1 MITGKNLLHYHVQ
14 AQLGAGGMG
23 EVYQAHDTK
32 LGRDVAVKILPEM
45 FAQDPERVARF
56 EREARLLASLNHVNI
71 AALYGLEQADGR
83 HFLVM
88 ELVEGRTLAERIAS
102 GPIPVEEALKIALQ
116 ITEALE
122 AAHDKGVIHRDL
134 KPANV
139 KITPDSRV
147 KVLDF
152 GLAKAMSGANASP
165 AGRSHQGM
173 DVAPTETDRMNSPT
187 LSVVATNAGVILGT
201 AGYMSPE
208 QAKGRAA
215 DQRSD
220 IFSFGCLLYEM
231 LTGRVTFDGE
241 TVAEVIASV
250 LKQDADLSLIPA
262 NVHSR
267 VVELIRR
274 CLVKDAKR
282 RWHAAA
288 DVRVEIETIL
298 AESRGLKAAESAGAR
313 IPRWQLAAAIAVTA
327 IVVAATTAGI

>member
-88 ELVEGRTLAERIAS
+88 ELVGGSTLAERIGS
-102 GPIPVEEALKIALQ
+102 GPIPVEEALKIAHQ

-122 AAHDKGVIHRDL
+122 VAHDKGVIHRDL

-139 KITPDSRV
+139 KITPDGKV

-152 GLAKAMSGANASP
+152 GLAKAM
-165 AGRSHQGM
+165 
-173 DVAPTETDRMNSPT
+173 DVAPMETDRANSPT

-220 IFSFGCLLYEM
+220 LFSFGCLLYEM

-250 LKQDADLSLIPA
+250 LKQDADLSLIPT

-267 VVELIRR
+267 VVDLIRR

>member
-1 MITGKNLLHYHVQ
+1 
-14 AQLGAGGMG
+14 
-23 EVYQAHDTK
+23 
-32 LGRDVAVKILPEM
+32 
-45 FAQDPERVARF
+45 
-56 EREARLLASLNHVNI
+56 
-71 AALYGLEQADGR
+71 
-83 HFLVM
+83 M
-88 ELVEGRTLAERIAS
+88 ELVEGSTLAQKIAG
-102 GPIPVEEALKIALQ
+102 GPVPVEEALKIAHQ
-116 ITEALE
+116 IAEALE

-139 KITPDSRV
+139 KVTPDGKV

-152 GLAKAMSGANASP
+152 GLAKAL
-165 AGRSHQGM
+165 
-173 DVAPTETDRMNSPT
+173 DVAPTAIDRMNSPT

-208 QAKGRAA
+208 QAKGRSA

-220 IFSFGCLLYEM
+220 IFSFGCVLYEM
-231 LTGRVTFDGE
+231 LTGRMTFDGE
-241 TVAEVIASV
+241 TVTEVIASV
-250 LKQDADLSLIPA
+250 LKQEADLTLIPA

-298 AESRGLKAAESAGAR
+298 AESRGLKTSESAAAAGM
-313 IPRWQLAAAIAVTA
+313 PRWKFVAAILATA
-327 IVVAATTAGI
+327 VVAAAAAAGIVWSLRPQAPAQISRFSISLPEGQAITRGGRTPIAISRRPEYRLSGKPTAVSASNFRRGSAAD